1 MIGIGIVGS
10 NYGRTVLLP
19 AFRTDPR
26 CEVVALA
33 GSDGARTAELARAAN
48 VARGFG
54 DWRALIEDRAVAAVA
69 VAVPPDLQPE
79 VARRALD
86 LGKPVFVE
94 KPLAADLPA
103 ARAMLEAARRSGQ
116 PTIIDFNFPE
126 LPSWRRAKEILDS
139 GALGRLRHVVVTWNV
154 ENQATRL
161 RLKSWKTRGGEGGGG
176 LLGNFVC
183 HCFYYLEWFCGPIAG
198 LGGRVFPLPDGDAE
212 SSIALAIAFASGAG
226 GSLQMSCASF
236 LGSGHRLEFYGDD
249 GTLVLTNPTADYF
262 RGFQLMQ
269 ARRPDSSL
277 QAVATEDVTA
287 DRFAD
292 SRVAPVARLV
302 QRFVDACERGGF
314 SVARL
319 RRRLSRA
326 GSDRCGVSRARVGA
340 LDRRRALDPG
350 VAFVSARRVLVTGGS
365 GFIGSALVKALV
377 RHGDAVRVFDD
388 NSRGALRRLREVE
401 ADVEFVGGDIR
412 DPAAVDAAMRG
423 IDEVH
428 HLAFVNG
435 TATFYS
441 APDLVLDV
449 GVKGIVNVIDGCRRW
464 NVGRLVLASSSEV
477 YQSPPQVPTDESV
490 PLVVPDPLNPRLSYG
505 AGKIISEMM
514 AINFGRKHFERV
526 LIFRPHNVYGPDM
539 GFDHVIPQFALR
551 LKRTADTHASGAL
564 PFPIQGS
571 GEETR
576 SFCHVDDLVQGVMIM
591 REKGEHLNIYHIG
604 TTEEVSIADLARRMA
619 AIAGREIALR
629 PSAVLAGSTPRRCPD
644 VSKLAALG
652 YAPRVPLDEGL
663 PPTLKWYWDHESMA
677 PAA

>member
-1 MIGIGIVGS
+1 
-10 NYGRTVLLP
+10 
-19 AFRTDPR
+19 
-26 CEVVALA
+26 
-33 GSDGARTAELARAAN
+33 
-48 VARGFG
+48 
-54 DWRALIEDRAVAAVA
+54 
-69 VAVPPDLQPE
+69 
-79 VARRALD
+79 
-86 LGKPVFVE
+86 
-94 KPLAADLPA
+94 
-103 ARAMLEAARRSGQ
+103 
-116 PTIIDFNFPE
+116 
-126 LPSWRRAKEILDS
+126 
-139 GALGRLRHVVVTWNV
+139 
-154 ENQATRL
+154 
-161 RLKSWKTRGGEGGGG
+161 
-176 LLGNFVC
+176 
-183 HCFYYLEWFCGPIAG
+183 
-198 LGGRVFPLPDGDAE
+198 
-212 SSIALAIAFASGAG
+212 
-226 GSLQMSCASF
+226 
-236 LGSGHRLEFYGDD
+236 
-249 GTLVLTNPTADYF
+249 
-262 RGFQLMQ
+262 
-269 ARRPDSSL
+269 
-277 QAVATEDVTA
+277 
-287 DRFAD
+287 
-292 SRVAPVARLV
+292 
-302 QRFVDACERGGF
+302 
-314 SVARL
+314 
-319 RRRLSRA
+319 
-326 GSDRCGVSRARVGA
+326 
-340 LDRRRALDPG
+340 

-412 DPAAVDAAMRG
+412 DPAAVDAALRG

-441 APDLVLDV
+441 APELVLDV
-449 GVKGIVNVIDGCRRW
+449 GVKGIVNVIDGCRHW

-514 AINFGRKHFERV
+514 AINFGRRHFERV

-551 LKRTADTHASGAL
+551 LKRTADTHAGGVL

-652 YAPRVPLDEGL
+652 YAPYVPLDAGL